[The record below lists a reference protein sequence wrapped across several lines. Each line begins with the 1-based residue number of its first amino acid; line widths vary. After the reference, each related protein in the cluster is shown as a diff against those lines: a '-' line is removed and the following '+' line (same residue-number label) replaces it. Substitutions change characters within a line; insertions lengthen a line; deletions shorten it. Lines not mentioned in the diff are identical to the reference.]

1 MNAPTVERKT
11 MRRPRKGQMVL
22 SKFGWGRI
30 TEVRHGGLV
39 LVVETE
45 VHGTEY
51 LERACTGWWTI
62 LVES

>member
-1 MNAPTVERKT
+1 MATQLVERRT
-11 MRRPRKGQMVL
+11 MRRPRVGQMVL
-22 SKFGWGRI
+22 TRFGWAKI

-45 VHGTEY
+45 IHGTEWV
-51 LERACTGWWTI
+51 ERACNGWWTI